1 MKNQKNYVEILDTT
15 LRDGEQTP
23 GVAFTPAEKLHIAR
37 ILLTRVK
44 VDRIEIASARVSSGE
59 FEGVRAIIEWAAHRG
74 FADAIEILGFVD
86 GGKSV
91 DWIVEAGCGTIN
103 LLCKGSERHCR
114 VQLGKTPAEHYAAAV
129 AEVKYAIERGLK
141 VNIYLEDGINGM
153 NADFGY
159 VYNFIRAFDGL
170 PVGHFMVPDTLGNAE
185 PDMISRNF
193 SWLCGAFPDK
203 AFDFHGHND
212 YNLATANSLA
222 AARAGARGIHTTVN
236 GLGERAGNQ
245 ALETAVVV
253 LRDMGGFK
261 TGVVEKQLAYASSVV
276 QALSSKRLAWN
287 APVVGQDVFTQTC
300 GVHADGDKK
309 GNLYANDLLPERFG
323 RTRNYALGKLAG
335 KSSIDKNLEELGM
348 ELDPEVRKKVLAEVV
363 RLGDRKKS
371 VAPTDLPFIVSNV
384 LRTPL
389 AFHVKVEK
397 YSITTRDGGAP
408 KAEVTLRFLDG
419 TTFAGEASG
428 DGGFDAFVKAIKKAL
443 GGRGIKWP
451 KLLDYEVRI
460 PPGGKTD
467 AIVEVSI
474 LWEDP
479 HNEGSTL
486 RTIGVDSDQL
496 VAAIIATEKMLNFVL
511 R

>member
-1 MKNQKNYVEILDTT
+1 MKKLKNYVEILDTT

-59 FEGVRAIIEWAAHRG
+59 FEGVKAIIDWAAHRG
-74 FADAIEILGFVD
+74 VVDAVEILGFVD

-91 DWIVEAGCGTIN
+91 DWIAGAGCGVIN

-114 VQLGKTPAEHYAAAV
+114 IQLGKTPDEHYAAAV
-129 AEVKYAIERGLK
+129 AEVKYAVERGLK
-141 VNIYLEDGINGM
+141 VNIYLEDGINGL

-170 PVGHFMVPDTLGNAE
+170 PVQRFMVPDTLGNAE
-185 PDMISRNF
+185 PELITRCF
-193 SWLCGAFPDK
+193 SWLRNAFPDK
-203 AFDFHGHND
+203 KFDFHGHND
-212 YNLATANSLA
+212 YNMSTANTLA
-222 AARAGARGIHTTVN
+222 AARAGVSGVHATVN

-245 ALETAVVV
+245 PLETAVVV

-261 TGVVEKQLAYASSVV
+261 TGVAEKQLAYASSVV
-276 QALSSKRLAWN
+276 QALSGKRLAWN

-309 GNLYANDLLPERFG
+309 GNLYANELLPERFG

-335 KSSIDKNLEELGM
+335 KSSLDKNLEELGM
-348 ELDPEVRKKVLAEVV
+348 ELDPELRKKVLAEVV

-384 LRTPL
+384 LRTPMASL
-389 AFHVKVEK
+389 VKVDK
-397 YSITTRDGGAP
+397 YNITTKDGAAP
-408 KAEVTLRFLDG
+408 KASVAIRFSDG
-419 TTFAGEASG
+419 TLVAGEASG
-428 DGGFDAFVKAIKKAL
+428 DGGFDAFVKALKKAL
-443 GGRGIKWP
+443 SGHGVKWP

-474 LWEDP
+474 LWDDP
-479 HNEGSTL
+479 HNDGATL

-496 VAAIIATEKMLNFVL
+496 VAAITATEKMLNFVL